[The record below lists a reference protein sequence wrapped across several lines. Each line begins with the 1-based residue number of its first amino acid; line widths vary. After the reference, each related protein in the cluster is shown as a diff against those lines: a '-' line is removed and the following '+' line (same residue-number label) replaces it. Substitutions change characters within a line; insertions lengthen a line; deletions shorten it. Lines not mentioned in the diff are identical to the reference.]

1 MYNNDERK
9 NFKEGLKLRIYKW
22 TVSLVKYLRTLY
34 KKDRDAK
41 SIFDQ
46 LLRSGTS
53 VGANYVEAIGGTS
66 DNDFRKFLAYSL
78 KSCNESKY
86 WLALIRDSGI
96 DSDRDLKNLLDE
108 AVELAKILGKS
119 VSTLYKRDK
128 K

>member
-1 MYNNDERK
+1 M
-9 NFKEGLKLRIYKW
+9 
-22 TVSLVKYLRTLY
+22 
-34 KKDRDAK
+34 
-41 SIFDQ
+41 
-46 LLRSGTS
+46 
-53 VGANYVEAIGGTS
+53 EAIGGTS